1 MAHRNTKKRNGLL
14 NVANVVFC
22 CALSMMCGFMIVRA
36 DEINEDD
43 IKEAEKSEDKIESL
57 EDKLKDAKIEKNED
71 VQKKLIISNELHQIN
86 GNISIIGEKL
96 SESEKE
102 VNRTKLEL
110 DQKRKE
116 IEYKKKLLADIL
128 RKINQVDSEAYLMT
142 FGSDNGF
149 GDYFTTIDA
158 LQQLEKGLYDTVE
171 EIKNEKV
178 EFEKKREEQEIV
190 VEIYDDQQKTL
201 EYEKVK
207 KSVILNQTQGEI
219 NQKNAVIDE
228 IQSKIA
234 RLRANIS
241 RLLGKGYDTGD
252 IKDAVKFASKA
263 TGVRK
268 DFLMGMLVVE
278 SDLGRYTGGCNYKES
293 RMNSY
298 RKSIF
303 KDICKDLDYNYK
315 KQKVSCP
322 PSGYKGTGGAMG
334 VAQFMSDTW
343 KGYEKKIERVTGHK
357 PPDPWDL
364 TDGVTAMALKLA
376 NDGATSKKGECKAAK
391 RYLGGSHQWYCDKV
405 QYWADHYEKLLE

>member
-1 MAHRNTKKRNGLL
+1 
-14 NVANVVFC
+14 
-22 CALSMMCGFMIVRA
+22 MMCDFTVVYA
-36 DEINEDD
+36 EEVDEDAV
-43 IKEAEKSEDKIESL
+43 KKAEKSEDKIENL
-57 EDKLKDAKIEKNED
+57 EDKLKDAKKEKDED
-71 VQKKLIISNELHQIN
+71 IQKKLIISSELHQIN

-102 VNRTKLEL
+102 LIRTKIEL
-110 DQKRKE
+110 DQKQKE
-116 IEYKKKLLADIL
+116 IEYKKELLANLL
-128 RKINQVDSEAYLMT
+128 RKMNQVDVEAYLIT
-142 FGSDNGF
+142 FGSDSGL
-149 GDYFTTIDA
+149 GDYFAAVDA
-158 LQQLEKGLYDTVE
+158 LQQLERRLYDIVG

-178 EFEKKREEQEIV
+178 EFEKKEEEQEII

-219 NQKNAVIDE
+219 NQKDAIIGE

-234 RLRANIS
+234 GLRADIS
-241 RLLGKGYDTGD
+241 RLLGKGYDTDD

-293 RMNSY
+293 RMNSH

-303 KDICKDLDYNYK
+303 KDICKDLGHNYK

-322 PSGYKGTGGAMG
+322 PKGYKGTGGAMG

-357 PPDPWDL
+357 PPDPWNL